1 MAGRRF
7 KRLATSNFIFFT
19 GIKWYAGEL
28 FVREE
33 FKVSKRQ
40 QLNPPLH

>member
-19 GIKWYAGEL
+19 GIKWYAGAI
-28 FVREE
+28 FIREV
-33 FKVSKRQ
+33 FKVSKKATTAVFC
-40 QLNPPLH
+40 